1 MGIKGLII
9 FLLNRNYELFFEN
22 RQVIIHTKGG
32 VHMSKK
38 STELIVNGVKK
49 YGPTVG
55 KLALKHNKEIMG
67 ALGSINLKKRPKNP
81 DDSEQSPKKVK
92 NKHPRKQR
100 YQYYLTEVTPTLD
113 TRNRDELF
121 QYRLEVEQC
130 IQQIKMEQAQD
141 IVIKKQIHEGRIK
154 EWESIL
160 SLIVSQMTIKDY
172 MEFLRLFN
180 NPEYQSDY
188 FAGFEGDVEKFK
200 KLNTVEQY
208 DALVQYVHEKT
219 MIDIEQIKREFSA
232 PV

>member
-1 MGIKGLII
+1 
-9 FLLNRNYELFFEN
+9 
-22 RQVIIHTKGG
+22 
-32 VHMSKK
+32 
-38 STELIVNGVKK
+38 
-49 YGPTVG
+49 
-55 KLALKHNKEIMG
+55 
-67 ALGSINLKKRPKNP
+67 
-81 DDSEQSPKKVK
+81 
-92 NKHPRKQR
+92 
-100 YQYYLTEVTPTLD
+100 
-113 TRNRDELF
+113 
-121 QYRLEVEQC
+121 
-130 IQQIKMEQAQD
+130 MEQAQD